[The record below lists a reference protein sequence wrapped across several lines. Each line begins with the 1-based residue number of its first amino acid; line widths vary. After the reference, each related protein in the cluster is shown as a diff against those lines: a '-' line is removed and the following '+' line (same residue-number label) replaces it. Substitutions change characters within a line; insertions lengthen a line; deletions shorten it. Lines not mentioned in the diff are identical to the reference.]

1 MSKKNQNVFKQIAD
15 SLQRIGDNLEEAV
28 TVLYVLGTEL
38 ATLHDELKEFMD
50 KTSAVFSKPLTVSF
64 EGEASKVTVEKPTV
78 EVEAPKIPALT
89 FEQLRKKVPK

>member
-38 ATLHDELKEFMD
+38 VTLHDELKEFME
-50 KTSAVFSKPLTVSF
+50 KPLSTTLKV
-64 EGEASKVTVEKPTV
+64 EEVAKVTESVQSLMESKKPKPLKA
-78 EVEAPKIPALT
+78 ESPEDKFKFKGAG
-89 FEQLRKKVPK
+89 EE